1 MTGGI
6 NNFSGLGGIANTGMS
21 PARAGSPQGVSATS
35 FADTLKQQIDEVA
48 RIQDDASQAVEN
60 LAVGKTDDVS
70 GVMTAVEKS
79 DLAFK
84 TLMAIRSK
92 FMDAYD
98 EIKNMQV

>member
-1 MTGGI
+1 MIGGI
-6 NNFSGLGGIANTGMS
+6 NNLTGVGGIAK
-21 PARAGSPQGVSATS
+21 AGGSSAKATPLQGTAATS
-35 FADTLKQQIDEVA
+35 FADTLKQQIEEVA
-48 RIQDDASQAVEN
+48 KIQQDASQSVEN

-84 TLMAIRSK
+84 TLMAIRTK
-92 FMDAYD
+92 CMDAYD

>member
-6 NNFSGLGGIANTGMS
+6 NNLTGIGGIAK
-21 PARAGSPQGVSATS
+21 AGSSAAKAPLQGTSATS

-48 RIQDDASQAVEN
+48 KIQQDASHAVEN

-84 TLMAIRSK
+84 TLMAIRTK
-92 FMDAYD
+92 CMDAYD
-98 EIKNMQV
+98 EIKNMQI

>member
-1 MTGGI
+1 MTGNV
-6 NNFSGLGGIANTGMS
+6 NNFSGLGGIANIGVS
-21 PARAGSPQGVSATS
+21 PAKTAPLQGTPASS
-35 FADTLKQQIDEVA
+35 FADVLKEQIDEVA
-48 RIQDDASQAVEN
+48 RLQQDASQAVEN
-60 LAVGKTDDVS
+60 LVVGRTDDVS

-92 FMDAYD
+92 CLDAYE

>member
-6 NNFSGLGGIANTGMS
+6 NNITGVGGIAKTGIS
-21 PARAGSPQGVSATS
+21 PAKSGPLQGTSATS

-48 RIQDDASQAVEN
+48 KLQQDASTAVES
-60 LAVGKTDDVS
+60 LVVGKTDDVS

-84 TLMAIRSK
+84 TLMAIRTK
-92 FMDAYD
+92 CMDAYE
-98 EIKNMQV
+98 EIKNMQI